1 MAQMGVDF
9 LLYIDTATTGGPTW
23 TLVGGQK
30 GATLNLSND
39 GIDITT
45 KDSNG
50 WKEELPGYNSW
61 SIDFEGLA
69 LADDTGLSALET
81 AFLNRNTV
89 KIKLEM
95 PSGDYYSGDARIE
108 KLSWDGPHDDP
119 LSIKG
124 TLAGTGA
131 LTITNV

>member
-9 LLYIDTATTGGPTW
+9 LLYVNTSTDPATPTW
-23 TLVGGQK
+23 VLVGGQK

-39 GIDITT
+39 GIDVTT

-50 WKEELPGYNSW
+50 WKEEVPGFNSW

-69 LADDTGLSALET
+69 LESDNGLSAIET
-81 AFLNRNTV
+81 AYMNRQTIKV
-89 KIKLEM
+89 KLEM
-95 PSGDYYSGDARIE
+95 PSGTTYTGNARIE
-108 KLSWDGPHDDP
+108 KFSYDGPHDDP
-119 LSIKG
+119 VNVKG

-131 LTITNV
+131 LTKA